1 MAKKSLSGTTKLSE
15 AAQRKLT
22 SHKGDKD
29 GEALPLVRQRH
40 KPRLK
45 NFRLSPAD
53 ILRLQRLTN
62 VVNEESERSISETAV
77 IKGLIALGE
86 KTDPAKLLK
95 FIREVW

>member
-22 SHKGDKD
+22 PLKD
-29 GEALPLVRQRH
+29 SEALPLIRQRQ

-45 NFRLSPAD
+45 NFRLSPTD

-62 VVNEESERSISETAV
+62 AVNEESERPISETAV

-86 KTDPAKLLK
+86 RTDPAKLLK

>member
-15 AAQRKLT
+15 AAQRKLAPPRD
-22 SHKGDKD
+22 S
-29 GEALPLVRQRH
+29 EALPLVRQRQ

-45 NFRLSPAD
+45 NFRLSSTD

-62 VVNEESERSISETAV
+62 AVNEESERPISETAV
-77 IKGLIALGE
+77 VKGLIALGE

-95 FIREVW
+95 LIREVW

>member
-22 SHKGDKD
+22 SHKDS
-29 GEALPLVRQRH
+29 EALPLVRQRQ

-95 FIREVW
+95 FIRAVW